1 MTKYFVN
8 NCKMS
13 TLDDHFS
20 QNLTFEKWDN
30 PDFRNMLDIWAGP
43 DQVWLN
49 SSLNA

>member
-20 QNLTFEKWDN
+20 QNLTFEKLDN
-30 PDFRNMLDIWAGP
+30 PDFRNLLDVWAGP
-43 DQVWLN
+43 DQVV
-49 SSLNA
+49 